1 MGCSGWLGQTAQ
13 GQCYGQWQGHA
24 GSDLGVWSV
33 AWLGVGSARPSF
45 LFGSHFLFSVWG
57 VGEGD
62 LQLDQEIKEA

>member
-1 MGCSGWLGQTAQ
+1 M
-13 GQCYGQWQGHA
+13 A
-24 GSDLGVWSV
+24 GSYWGGDSAVVSGRVRLGVKWEVWSV

>member
-1 MGCSGWLGQTAQ
+1 M
-13 GQCYGQWQGHA
+13 
-24 GSDLGVWSV
+24 WSV

-62 LQLDQEIKEA
+62 LQLDQEIKEAQNQGMAHSMDQGYLLVLLGWVSADD